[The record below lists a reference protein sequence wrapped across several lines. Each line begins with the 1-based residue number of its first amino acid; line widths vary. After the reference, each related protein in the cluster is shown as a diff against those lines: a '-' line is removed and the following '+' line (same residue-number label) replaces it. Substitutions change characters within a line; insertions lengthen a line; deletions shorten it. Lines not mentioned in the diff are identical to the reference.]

1 METQEQASGLTC
13 RERATVLAAVKGW
26 VLAMLS
32 RLRRD
37 ARGSGPGFAAFN
49 LRCAR

>member
-1 METQEQASGLTC
+1 
-13 RERATVLAAVKGW
+13 VLAAVKGW

-37 ARGSGPGFAAFN
+37 ARGSGPPDFIGAFD